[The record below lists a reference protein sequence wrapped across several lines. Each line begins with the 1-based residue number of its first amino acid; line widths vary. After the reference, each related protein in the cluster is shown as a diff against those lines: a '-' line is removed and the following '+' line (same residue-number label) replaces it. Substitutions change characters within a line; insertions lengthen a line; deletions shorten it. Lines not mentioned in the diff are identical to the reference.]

1 MEAMTDYRHFRSETD
16 DEGIVWLTFDKAE
29 SGTNVFSPDVL
40 EELDRALQTV
50 AAEKPRG
57 LVILSGKPN
66 GFIAGADIKSF
77 TGVKNRDDAMAF
89 LRRGQEVFNRLA
101 ALGIPTVA
109 LIHGFCLGGGTEM
122 ALACRYRVMRDDP
135 GTRIGLPEVRLG
147 IHPGWGGSARLVP
160 LVGAIKAMDL
170 ILTGRSIDGRSARR
184 FGVVDHV
191 APERHL
197 RAAARRLVM
206 DQPQPHRPGL
216 VDRLSNAALVRPLL
230 GRVFR
235 RQVGKRAS
243 KQHYPAP
250 YAMIDIWQRHAG
262 DPTRMLQAE
271 AESLARLITG
281 VTARNLIRVFF
292 LMERLKSL
300 GKDSSRRPAH
310 VHVIGAGTMGG
321 DIASWCALRGF
332 NVTLQDQ
339 APERIAPAI
348 ARARTLFRRKL
359 KQPRKVQ
366 AAMDRLMPDHRGY
379 GVSRADIVIEAI
391 FEDAEVKRALY
402 CDIEPRMKDD
412 AILATNTSS
421 IPLEELTDALARPG
435 RLVGLHFFNP
445 VAKMQLVEI
454 VHGRETDSEVAGRA
468 MAFTRQID
476 RLPLPVSSTPGFLVN
491 RILMPYLM
499 EAVLLES
506 EGVPA
511 TLIDRAATD
520 FGMPMGPVELADTVG
535 LDICLHVA
543 EILGAHFGVGVP
555 ERLQGLVSDGHLGRK
570 SGRGFYRYKK
580 GRPVKPKASAGSWN
594 MEDISNRLV
603 LRLLNEAVSCLREH
617 VVDDAELLD
626 AGMVF
631 GTGFAPFRGGPMNH
645 VDAVGAG
652 ELLRL
657 LENEKHLRGERFT
670 PDPGWETLLETTN
683 GTPAHVNRSH

>member
-1 MEAMTDYRHFRSETD
+1 MDNTGESLHFRSETD
-16 DEGIVWLTFDKAE
+16 PDNVVWLSFDKAE
-29 SGTNVFSPDVL
+29 TGTNVFSPEVL
-40 EELDRALQTV
+40 EELDLLLQGIV
-50 AAEKPRG
+50 AQQPRG

-77 TGVKNRDDAMAF
+77 TRVRNEQDAMAF
-89 LRRGQEVFNRLA
+89 LQRGQEVFSRLA
-101 ALGIPTVA
+101 ACTFPTVA
-109 LIHGFCLGGGTEM
+109 MIHGFCLGGGTEM

-147 IHPGWGGSARLVP
+147 IHPGWGGSARMVP
-160 LVGAIKAMDL
+160 LIGALKAMDL
-170 ILTGRSIDGRSARR
+170 ILTGRSIDGRAAKR
-184 FGVVDHV
+184 FGLVDRV

-197 RAAARRLVM
+197 REAARRLVI
-206 DQPQPHRPGL
+206 DQPAPHRAGFL
-216 VDRLSNAALVRPLL
+216 DRLSNHALVRPLL
-230 GRVFR
+230 ARVFR
-235 RQVGKRAS
+235 RQVGKRAA
-243 KQHYPAP
+243 KRHYPAP

-262 DPTRMLQAE
+262 NQPRMLQAE

-281 VTARNLIRVFF
+281 ATARNLIRVFF

-300 GKDSSRRPAH
+300 GRDTSWRPAH
-310 VHVIGAGTMGG
+310 VHVIGAGIMGG

-332 NVTLQDQ
+332 RVSLQDQ
-339 APERIAPAI
+339 APERIAPAL
-348 ARARTLFRRKL
+348 ARAHTLFRRKL
-359 KQPRKVQ
+359 KHPRKVQ

-391 FEDAEVKRALY
+391 FEDAEVKRSLY
-402 CDIEPRMKDD
+402 RDIEPRMKDD
-412 AILATNTSS
+412 AMLATNTSS
-421 IPLEELTDALARPG
+421 IPLEELTESLSRPG

-454 VHGRETDSEVAGRA
+454 VHGQSTDGDVAGRA

-499 EAVLLES
+499 EAVVLES

-520 FGMPMGPVELADTVG
+520 FGMPMGPVELADAVG

-543 EILGAHFGVGVP
+543 ENLGSHFNTEVP
-555 ERLQGLVSDGHLGRK
+555 ERLQKLVADGNLGK
-570 SGRGFYRYKK
+570 KTGQGFYRYKK
-580 GRPVKPKASAGSWN
+580 GKAVRPKAGAGNWN
-594 MEDISNRLV
+594 MEDITNRLV
-603 LRLLNEAVSCLREH
+603 LRLLNEAVSCIREQ
-617 VVDDAELLD
+617 VVEDPELLD

-645 VDAVGAG
+645 VDAIGAQ
-652 ELLRL
+652 ELLEL
-657 LENEKHLRGERFT
+657 LEQEKQLRGERFT
-670 PDPGWETLLETTN
+670 PDQGWESLIKSTKGNT
-683 GTPAHVNRSH
+683 

>member
-1 MEAMTDYRHFRSETD
+1 MDNTGESLHFLSETD
-16 DEGIVWLTFDKAE
+16 PDNVVWLSFDKAE
-29 SGTNVFSPDVL
+29 TGTNVFSPEVL
-40 EELDRALQTV
+40 EELDLLLQGIV
-50 AAEKPRG
+50 AQQPRG

-77 TGVKNRDDAMAF
+77 TRVRNEQDAMAF
-89 LRRGQEVFNRLA
+89 LQRGQEVFSRLA
-101 ALGIPTVA
+101 ACTFPTVA
-109 LIHGFCLGGGTEM
+109 MIHGFCLGGGTEM

-147 IHPGWGGSARLVP
+147 IHPGWGGSARMVP
-160 LVGAIKAMDL
+160 LIGALKAMDL
-170 ILTGRSIDGRSARR
+170 ILTGRSIDGRAAKR
-184 FGVVDHV
+184 FGLVDRV

-197 RAAARRLVM
+197 REAARRLVI
-206 DQPQPHRPGL
+206 DQPAPHRAGFL
-216 VDRLSNAALVRPLL
+216 DRLSNHALVRPLL
-230 GRVFR
+230 ARVFR

-243 KQHYPAP
+243 KRHYPAP
-250 YAMIDIWQRHAG
+250 YAMTDIWQRHAG
-262 DPTRMLQAE
+262 NQPRMLQAE

-281 VTARNLIRVFF
+281 ATARNLIRVFF

-300 GKDSSRRPAH
+300 GRDTSWRPAH
-310 VHVIGAGTMGG
+310 VHVIGAGIMGG

-332 NVTLQDQ
+332 RVSLQDQ
-339 APERIAPAI
+339 APERIAPAL
-348 ARARTLFRRKL
+348 ARAHTLFRRKL
-359 KQPRKVQ
+359 KHPRKVQ

-391 FEDAEVKRALY
+391 FEDAEVKRSLY
-402 CDIEPRMKDD
+402 RDIEPRMKDD
-412 AILATNTSS
+412 AMLATNTSS
-421 IPLEELTDALARPG
+421 IPLEELTESLSRPG

-454 VHGRETDSEVAGRA
+454 VHGQSTDGDVAGRA

-499 EAVLLES
+499 EAVVLES

-520 FGMPMGPVELADTVG
+520 FGMPMGPVELADAVG

-543 EILGAHFGVGVP
+543 ENLGSHFNTEVP
-555 ERLQGLVSDGHLGRK
+555 ERLQKLVADGNLGK
-570 SGRGFYRYKK
+570 KTGQGFYRYKK
-580 GRPVKPKASAGSWN
+580 GKAVRPKAGAGNWN
-594 MEDISNRLV
+594 MEDITNRLV
-603 LRLLNEAVSCLREH
+603 LRLLNEAVSCIREQ
-617 VVDDAELLD
+617 VVEDPELLD

-645 VDAVGAG
+645 VDAIGAR
-652 ELLRL
+652 ELLEL
-657 LENEKHLRGERFT
+657 LEQEKQLRGERFT
-670 PDPGWETLLETTN
+670 PDQGWESLIKSTKGNT
-683 GTPAHVNRSH
+683 

>member
-1 MEAMTDYRHFRSETD
+1 MDNTGESLHFRSETD
-16 DEGIVWLTFDKAE
+16 PDNVVWLSFDKAE
-29 SGTNVFSPDVL
+29 TGTNVFSPEVL
-40 EELDRALQTV
+40 EELDLLLQGIV
-50 AAEKPRG
+50 AQQPRG

-77 TGVKNRDDAMAF
+77 TRVRNEQDAMAF
-89 LRRGQEVFNRLA
+89 LQRGQEVFSRLA
-101 ALGIPTVA
+101 ACTFPTVA
-109 LIHGFCLGGGTEM
+109 MIHGFCLGGGTEM

-147 IHPGWGGSARLVP
+147 IHPGWGGSARMVP
-160 LVGAIKAMDL
+160 LIGALKAMDL
-170 ILTGRSIDGRSARR
+170 ILTGRSIDGRAAKR
-184 FGVVDHV
+184 FGLVDRV

-197 RAAARRLVM
+197 REAARRLVI
-206 DQPQPHRPGL
+206 DQPAPHRAGFL
-216 VDRLSNAALVRPLL
+216 DRLSNHALVRPLL
-230 GRVFR
+230 ARVFR

-243 KQHYPAP
+243 KRHYPAP

-262 DPTRMLQAE
+262 NQPRMLQAE

-281 VTARNLIRVFF
+281 ATARNLIRVFF

-300 GKDSSRRPAH
+300 GRDTSWRPAH
-310 VHVIGAGTMGG
+310 VHVIGAGIMGG

-332 NVTLQDQ
+332 RVSLQDQ
-339 APERIAPAI
+339 APERIAPAL
-348 ARARTLFRRKL
+348 ARAHTLFRRKL
-359 KQPRKVQ
+359 KHPRKVQ

-391 FEDAEVKRALY
+391 FEDAEVKRSLY
-402 CDIEPRMKDD
+402 RDIEPRMKDD
-412 AILATNTSS
+412 AMLATNTSS
-421 IPLEELTDALARPG
+421 IPLEELTESLSRPG

-454 VHGRETDSEVAGRA
+454 VHGQSTDGDVAGRA

-499 EAVLLES
+499 EAVVLES

-520 FGMPMGPVELADTVG
+520 FGMPMGPVELADAVG

-543 EILGAHFGVGVP
+543 ENLGSHFNTEVP
-555 ERLQGLVSDGHLGRK
+555 ERLQKLVADGNLGK
-570 SGRGFYRYKK
+570 KTGQGFYRYKK
-580 GRPVKPKASAGSWN
+580 GKAVRPKAGAGNWN
-594 MEDISNRLV
+594 MEDITNRLV
-603 LRLLNEAVSCLREH
+603 LRLLNEAVSCIREQ
-617 VVDDAELLD
+617 VVEDPELLD

-645 VDAVGAG
+645 VDAIGAQ
-652 ELLRL
+652 ELLEL
-657 LENEKHLRGERFT
+657 LEQEKQLRGERFT
-670 PDPGWETLLETTN
+670 PDQGWESLIKSTKGNT
-683 GTPAHVNRSH
+683 